1 MTTTMSL
8 KDLRPKL
15 PSVIDRIDHK
25 LDRYVITKRGA
36 PVAVMM
42 SVDDYESLLET
53 VDILTDTGTMKR
65 VRQGEQEIR
74 SGKTRSWSELRRSL
88 EKL

>member
-15 PSVIDRIDHK
+15 PSVIDRIDRK